1 MNLIDD
7 ILNNAGLNEETTQT
21 DLRRVVGRINA
32 VASKV
37 DELEKEMEEIIE
49 MGAEHSFMKEGKEV
63 HLIKG
68 LPDFIKAKEKL
79 KPVVDK
85 LDKASTKG
93 IGKIPKEEDEDEE
106 I

>member
-7 ILNNAGLNEETTQT
+7 ILNTAGLNEETTQT
-21 DLRRVVGRINA
+21 DLRKIVGKINA

-37 DELEKEMEEIIE
+37 DDLEKEMEEIIE
-49 MGAEHSFMKEGKEV
+49 MGSEHSYSKDGKEV
-63 HLIKG
+63 HLVKG

-93 IGKIPKEEDEDEE
+93 IGRIPQPEED
-106 I
+106 